1 MSANKETI
9 DTAKKFINVCDNLG
23 NTIFEVSDALTSN
36 DYLTSYND
44 IASLREYISNIHT
57 TIKTLTETITS
68 LKSTQVYKVHH
79 KQTKMKYRDVAPVN
93 LTEEQKLNHSSDRY
107 AMCDKCDGVILKDG
121 MNEHQDR
128 NICRKKFLAKLSAK
142 NSGKIQ
148 GKYRKEIVILD
159 NLLQT
164 IDNPGRNVYIN

>member
-68 LKSTQVYKVHH
+68 LKSTQVYVVHK
-79 KQTKMKYRDVAPVN
+79 KQTKMKYRDVA
-93 LTEEQKLNHSSDRY
+93 
-107 AMCDKCDGVILKDG
+107 KCDSVILKDG
-121 MNEHQDR
+121 MDEHQDR
-128 NICRKKFLAKLSAK
+128 DICRKKFLAKLSAK

-148 GKYRKEIVILD
+148 GKYRKAIVVLD

-164 IDNPGRNVYIN
+164 IDNPGRNVDIN

>member
-57 TIKTLTETITS
+57 TIKTLTETIET
-68 LKSTQVYKVHH
+68 LKSTQVYVVHK
-79 KQTKMKYRDVAPVN
+79 KQSKMKYRDVAPVN
-93 LTEEQKLNHSSDRY
+93 LSEEQKLNSSTDRW
-107 AMCDKCDGVILKDG
+107 AMCDKCDSVILKKG
-121 MNEHQDR
+121 MEDHKERD
-128 NICRKKFLAKLSAK
+128 ICRKKFLAKLSVK

-148 GKYRKEIVILD
+148 GKYRKAIVILD

-164 IDNPGRNVYIN
+164 IDNPGRNA